1 MEITT
6 TIENVK
12 FPITIIHVNG
22 DIDST
27 TSQAFKSKIEE
38 LISDGARHILVNLSN
53 VPFISSAG
61 LRAIHIIFNQLR
73 TLHKD
78 VDDDV
83 LRKNMSAGIYKS
95 PYLKVANL
103 SPKLKEVFELG
114 GFDTYIE
121 IHSDIN
127 NAVNSF

>member
-6 TIENVK
+6 TTENIK

-61 LRAIHIIFNQLR
+61 LRALHIIFNQLR

-78 VDDDV
+78 ADDDV
-83 LRKNMSAGIYKS
+83 LRKNMSAGLYKS
-95 PYLKVANL
+95 PYLKVTNL

-121 IHSDIN
+121 IHNDIN
-127 NAVNSF
+127 NAINSF

>member
-6 TIENVK
+6 TTENIK

-27 TSQAFKSKIEE
+27 TSQAFMSKIEE
-38 LISDGARHILVNLSN
+38 LISDGARHILVNISN

-73 TLHKD
+73 ALHKD
-78 VDDDV
+78 ADDDV
-83 LRKNMSAGIYKS
+83 LRKNMSAGLYKS
-95 PYLKVANL
+95 PYLKVTNL

-121 IHSDIN
+121 IHNDIN
-127 NAVNSF
+127 NAINSF

>member
-6 TIENVK
+6 TTENIK

-27 TSQAFKSKIEE
+27 TSQAFMAKIEE

-78 VDDDV
+78 ADDDV
-83 LRKNMSAGIYKS
+83 LRKNMSAGMYKS
-95 PYLKVANL
+95 PYLKVTNL

-121 IHSDIN
+121 IHNDIN
-127 NAVNSF
+127 NAINSF

>member
-6 TIENVK
+6 TTENTK
-12 FPITIIHVNG
+12 FPITVIHVNG

-27 TSQAFKSKIEE
+27 TSQEFKSEIEE
-38 LISDGARHILVNLSN
+38 LISDGARRILVDLSH

-61 LRAIHIIFNQLR
+61 LRAIHNIFNQLR
-73 TLHKD
+73 ALHKD
-78 VDDDV
+78 ADDDA
-83 LRKNMSAGIYKS
+83 LRKNMSAGMYKS

-121 IHSDIN
+121 IHNDVN
-127 NAVNSF
+127 KAVNSF

>member
-6 TIENVK
+6 TTENIK

-61 LRAIHIIFNQLR
+61 LRALHIIFNQLH

-78 VDDDV
+78 ADDDV
-83 LRKNMSAGIYKS
+83 LRKNMSAGLYKS
-95 PYLKVANL
+95 PYLKVTNL

-121 IHSDIN
+121 IHNDIN
-127 NAVNSF
+127 NAINSF